1 MSQAAVK
8 QERTIMN
15 ECYLCAHMRSVPGN
29 AHIQCVKP
37 DPDMQG
43 HRHGIKR
50 GWFIYPSLF
59 DPRWKTR
66 MCNNYEE
73 APA

>member
-8 QERTIMN
+8 QERAIMN
-15 ECYLCAHMRSVPGN
+15 ECYTCAHMRSVSGDCHVRC
-29 AHIQCVKP
+29 AKP

-59 DPRWKTR
+59 DPGWKTR
-66 MCNNYEE
+66 KCNNWE
-73 APA
+73 AGA